1 MGARWLYMLPALILS
16 VVAVI
21 LALIGL
27 ARDPAPPEGGA
38 SGMVMQVTEEQIEE
52 ALKHSY
58 WVATRELNI
67 GDTITEDDF
76 RKVGVSVPLAAA
88 VDADTV
94 ITDKLL
100 RRNVREGEI
109 LAKSHLEA
117 SNRLAQAV
125 PAGFRA
131 FAVAIDNTS
140 AVGGLLEPGD
150 LVDVLAHFRKGQDE
164 APTALILL
172 NGIEVLAVKGRLQD
186 APTEEGEQRSRN
198 RNSTAV
204 LAIPREDLP
213 RLLLADSNGE
223 LRLAM
228 AGEARDHDEAEG
240 DEEGSDKVAK
250 KEQDKD
256 AISLTTKLDTLFPQ
270 KRQPV
275 RRAAPKGDKVE
286 VYEGSTSRSTYVH

>member
-27 ARDPAPPEGGA
+27 SRDPAPSEGEGA
-38 SGMVMQVTEEQIEE
+38 GMVMQVTEEQIEE

-94 ITDKLL
+94 VTDKLL

-164 APTALILL
+164 EPTALILL

>member
-27 ARDPAPPEGGA
+27 SRDPAPPEGGG
-38 SGMVMQVTEEQIEE
+38 SGMVMQVTEEQIAD

-67 GDTITEDDF
+67 GDTISEDDF
-76 RKVGVSVPLAAA
+76 RKVSVSVPLAAA
-88 VDADTV
+88 VEAETQV
-94 ITDKLL
+94 TDKLL
-100 RRNVREGEI
+100 RRSVREGEI

-140 AVGGLLEPGD
+140 AVGGLLAPGD

-164 APTALILL
+164 EPTALVLL
-172 NGIEVLAVKGRLQD
+172 NSVEVLAVKGRLQD
-186 APTEEGEQRSRN
+186 APTEEDQQQNRS

-204 LAIPREDLP
+204 LAVLREDLP

-228 AGEARDHDEAEG
+228 AGEARHADDADSGDSSDTEGADAEA
-240 DEEGSDKVAK
+240 
-250 KEQDKD
+250 DKD